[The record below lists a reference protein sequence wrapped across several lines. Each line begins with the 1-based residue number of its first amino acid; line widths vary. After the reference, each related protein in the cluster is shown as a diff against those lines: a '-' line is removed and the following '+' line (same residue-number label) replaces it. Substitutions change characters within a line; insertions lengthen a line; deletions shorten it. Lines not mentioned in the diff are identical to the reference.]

1 MKIDEIQE
9 LVNIFVPIIVLVI
22 GIFGLFSNQLSDDQ
36 AQQLILAGGL
46 STGLTINK
54 K

>member
-1 MKIDEIQE
+1 MKNEVQE
-9 LVNIFVPIIVLVI
+9 LVNIFVPVIVLGI
-22 GIFGLFSNQLSDDQ
+22 GIYGLFSNQLSEEQ

-54 K
+54 R